1 MDDSP
6 NQPLFEEKSTDSN
19 QGSSQRPQVG
29 PMAAIVIVVILLA
42 LGGIYFFIT
51 QEMKLH
57 QTPPVQEQVNS

>member
-6 NQPLFEEKSTDSN
+6 IPQTLEEKS
-19 QGSSQRPQVG
+19 QRSARVG

-57 QTPPVQEQVNS
+57 QAPSPEQVNS

>member
-6 NQPLFEEKSTDSN
+6 NEVAHTE
-19 QGSSQRPQVG
+19 RPQHSPVG

-57 QTPPVQEQVNS
+57 QTPPVDEQSTNA